1 MADLLK
7 ISQDAQK
14 VVAFS
19 QLGIETAAKLE
30 LDTITYTVRDKDG
43 NSIQDYVGRDNQATA
58 YARVKVE
65 NINNPDKAPHYVT
78 QASNL
83 SVDSEGNLDFEIGS
97 KVGILFPTE
106 EIKLATESLRN
117 SVDCEAIQQTITDE
131 LTALTDLLIAKIAN
145 ISSCTARSGL
155 MSLPSNPLKILS
167 WAKKFVALYL
177 GPQILALIDLAL
189 QLIQFI
195 NAVANMTAAAQA
207 AQDNLKLCLES
218 TKGVVTNLAIAKATE
233 ALDTAIP
240 QLDEILTTI
249 GEVQT
254 ELEGITGTP
263 ALVNVSGGTDTFV
276 ASIFLQNDDG
286 SYDYSEPK
294 PEFVQAKS
302 NFSKDIN
309 SYVDGPDEEQ
319 SLDFT
324 LSGGVT
330 GTATT
335 DAEGNLTMTTT
346 VATQT
351 VTVLDG
357 SGNPID
363 IEIPA

>member
-30 LDTITYTVRDKDG
+30 LDTITYTVHDKDG
-43 NSIQDYVGRDNQATA
+43 NIIQQYEGRDNQATA

-65 NINNPDKAPHYVT
+65 NLNNLDKAPHYVT

-97 KVGILFPTE
+97 KAGIIFPTE

-189 QLIQFI
+189 QLVQFI
-195 NAVANMTAAAQA
+195 EAVANMKAAAEQA
-207 AQDNLKLCLES
+207 QVNLELCLES
-218 TKGVVTNLAIAKATE
+218 TKGELTNFAIEKATD
-233 ALDTAIP
+233 ALNTAVP
-240 QLDEILTTI
+240 QLDGILTTI

-254 ELEGITGTP
+254 QLEGITGTP
-263 ALVNVSGGTDTFV
+263 ALVNVSGGTEVFV

-286 SYDYSEPK
+286 SYNYSEKK
-294 PEFVQAKS
+294 PEYVQAES

-309 SYVDGPDEEQ
+309 SYVEADFEDQ
-319 SLDFT
+319 SLGFT

-357 SGNPID
+357 SGNPIN